1 MQKKYKTLHK
11 RQDSVTV
18 QLRFVRSSVT
28 FCAPR
33 DSIFFEKDEDKKIS
47 LWNNETI
54 KNRRWFHEPIQ
65 HHSATIISVSD
76 QT

>member
-1 MQKKYKTLHK
+1 MKFLSSSFVKNI
-11 RQDSVTV
+11 DFTV
-18 QLRFVRSSVT
+18 S
-28 FCAPR
+28 
-33 DSIFFEKDEDKKIS
+33 FFEKDEDKKIS